1 MDFNDTPEQSEFRA
15 EVRSWLD
22 ANAKKKQPGERA
34 INRRL
39 ISEKGLEVAR
49 EWQIKKADA
58 GYACMTFPKEYGG
71 QAAPIINQVIY
82 EQEESKYNVPTGF
95 FSIGLGMC
103 APTLIEYATEEQKQR
118 FVPPMVRGEE
128 VWCQLFSE
136 PGAGS
141 DLAGLRTSAKRDGD
155 DWVINGQ
162 KVWTSGAHYSD
173 YGILVTRH
181 DTELAKHKGLTF
193 FFLDMRSEG
202 VEVRPI
208 KQISGASDFN
218 EVYFTNV
225 RIPDSQR
232 LGEVGSGW
240 TVSLTTLMNERL
252 AVGGA
257 PPPDAT
263 DLLDHA
269 RKVHLENGPA
279 IADSAV
285 RDRIAD
291 WYVEQQ
297 GLKHIRSRSLTALS
311 RGETPGPEA
320 SIAKVVS
327 ANKLQ
332 EVSSFGTDLLD
343 VAGQI
348 IDPEQAVSDAIFQA
362 GFYYAPGLRI
372 AGGTDEILR
381 NIIAERV
388 LRLPGDIRVDR
399 DRPFK
404 DIPSGTS

>member
-1 MDFNDTPEQSEFRA
+1 MDFNDTPEQAEFRTT
-15 EVRSWLD
+15 VRTWLD
-22 ANAKKKQPGERA
+22 ANAELKTPGKRSL
-34 INRRL
+34 NRR
-39 ISEKGLEVAR
+39 IVSEKGLEIAR

-58 GYACMTFPKEYGG
+58 GYACMGFPADYGG
-71 QAAPIINQVIY
+71 QAAPIIHQVIY
-82 EQEESKYNVPTGF
+82 EQEEARYDVPTGF

-141 DLAGLRTSAKRDGD
+141 DLAGLRMSAKRDGD
-155 DWVINGQ
+155 DWIINGQ

-181 DTELAKHKGLTF
+181 DTDLPKHKGLTF

-208 KQISGASDFN
+208 KQVSGASDFN

-257 PPPDAT
+257 PAPDAT
-263 DLLDHA
+263 DLLSLA
-269 RKVHLENGPA
+269 SKIELEDGPA
-279 IADSAV
+279 IKDRAV
-285 RDRIAD
+285 RERLAE

-332 EVSSFGTDLLD
+332 GIGAFGMDLQD
-343 VAGQI
+343 IAGQI
-348 IDPEQAVSDAIFQA
+348 IDPEHTQADALFQT
-362 GFYYAPGLRI
+362 GFLYAPGLRI

-381 NIIAERV
+381 NIISERV
-388 LRLPGDIRVDR
+388 LQLPGDIRVDR
-399 DRPFK
+399 DTSFK
-404 DIPSGTS
+404 DIPSGGL

>member
-1 MDFNDTPEQSEFRA
+1 M
-15 EVRSWLD
+15 
-22 ANAKKKQPGERA
+22 
-34 INRRL
+34 
-39 ISEKGLEVAR
+39 
-49 EWQIKKADA
+49 
-58 GYACMTFPKEYGG
+58 
-71 QAAPIINQVIY
+71 
-82 EQEESKYNVPTGF
+82 
-95 FSIGLGMC
+95 
-103 APTLIEYATEEQKQR
+103 
-118 FVPPMVRGEE
+118 
-128 VWCQLFSE
+128 
-136 PGAGS
+136 
-141 DLAGLRTSAKRDGD
+141 
-155 DWVINGQ
+155 
-162 KVWTSGAHYSD
+162 
-173 YGILVTRH
+173 
-181 DTELAKHKGLTF
+181 
-193 FFLDMRSEG
+193 
-202 VEVRPI
+202 
-208 KQISGASDFN
+208 
-218 EVYFTNV
+218 

-232 LGEVGSGW
+232 LGEVGAGW

-279 IADSAV
+279 IEDSAV

-348 IDPEQAVSDAIFQA
+348 IDPEQAVSDAIFQS

-388 LRLPGDIRVDR
+388 LAPPGRHPRRPRPSLQGHSRAARAEIAPAARTLQSRLFFGRGGSFV
-399 DRPFK
+399 FH
-404 DIPSGTS
+404 

>member
-1 MDFNDTPEQSEFRA
+1 MDFNDTPEQAAFRA
-15 EVRSWLD
+15 EVRSWLA
-22 ANAKKKQPGERA
+22 ANAEPKQEGKRSL
-34 INRRL
+34 NRR
-39 ISEKGLEVAR
+39 IDSERGLEIAK
-49 EWQIKKADA
+49 EWQVKKAEA
-58 GYACMTFPKEYGG
+58 GYACMTFPTDYGG
-71 QAAPIINQVIY
+71 RSAPIINQVIY
-82 EQEESKYNVPTGF
+82 EQEEAKFDVPTGF

-118 FVPPMVRGEE
+118 YVPPMVRGEE

-155 DWVINGQ
+155 DWIINGQ

-181 DTELAKHKGLTF
+181 DPDLPKHKGLTF
-193 FFLDMRSEG
+193 FFLDMKSEG

-208 KQISGASDFN
+208 KQVSGASDFN

-263 DLLDHA
+263 DLLSLA
-269 RKVHLENGPA
+269 QKVELENGPA
-279 IADSAV
+279 IQDGSV

-327 ANKLQ
+327 AVKLQ
-332 EVSSFGTDLLD
+332 EIGAYGADLLD
-343 VAGQI
+343 IAGQI
-348 IDPEQAVSDAIFQA
+348 IDPDQTQADALFQT
-362 GFYYAPGLRI
+362 GFLYSPGLRI
-372 AGGTDEILR
+372 AGGSDEILR
-381 NIIAERV
+381 NIISERV
-388 LRLPGDIRVDR
+388 LGLPGDIRVDR
-399 DRPFK
+399 DKAFK
-404 DIPSGTS
+404 DIPTGAH